1 VRVVAVLAHPAQES
15 FNHAI
20 FDTAVAALRA
30 NGHEVEAIDLY
41 ADGFD
46 PVMSRAERDAYH
58 GDSPIICALTQ
69 RYADAVKQA
78 EALVFVYPTW
88 WSSVPAILKG
98 WLEKVMVPGVSF
110 VFDEQHR
117 VRRGLTGVRRIV
129 GISTYAAPR
138 STVRLINDNG
148 RRTVV
153 RALRLCTGLRTRA
166 TWLGLYHLPRTSDG
180 DRAAFLRRVERT
192 MANL

>member
-1 VRVVAVLAHPAQES
+1 VRVVAVLAHPLEGS
-15 FNHAI
+15 LNHAI
-20 FDTAVAALRA
+20 FDTAVAALRV
-30 NGHEVEAIDLY
+30 NGHEVDAFDLY

-46 PVMSRAERDAYH
+46 PVMSRAERADYH
-58 GDSPIICALTQ
+58 GDTPITCPLTQ
-69 RYADAVKQA
+69 RYADAVKAAQA
-78 EALVFVYPTW
+78 IVFVYPTW

-110 VFDEQHR
+110 VFDDQHR
-117 VRRGLTGVRRIV
+117 VRRGLTNVTRIV

-138 STVRLINDNG
+138 STVHLINDNG

-166 TWLGLYHLPRTSDG
+166 TWLALYHLPRTSEG

-192 MANL
+192 MAKL

>member
-1 VRVVAVLAHPAQES
+1 MLAHPGQES
-15 FNHAI
+15 FNRAI

-30 NGHEVEAIDLY
+30 GGHEVVALDLY
-41 ADGFD
+41 ADE
-46 PVMSRAERDAYH
+46 VRSA
-58 GDSPIICALTQ
+58 Q
-69 RYADAVKQA
+69 
-78 EALVFVYPTW
+78 ALVFVYPTW

-110 VFDEQHR
+110 VFDEHHR
-117 VRRGLTGVRRIV
+117 VRRGLTNVTRIV

-153 RALRLCTGLRTRA
+153 RALRLCTGMRTRA
-166 TWLGLYHLPRTSDG
+166 KWLALYKLPSTSDH

-192 MANL
+192 MAAL

>member
-1 VRVVAVLAHPAQES
+1 VKVVAVLAHPGQES
-15 FNHAI
+15 FNRAI

-30 NGHEVEAIDLY
+30 SGHDVVALDLY

-46 PVMSRAERDAYH
+46 PVMTREERAAYH
-58 GDSPIICALTQ
+58 GEQPLTCELTQ
-69 RYADAVKQA
+69 RYADEVRSAQ
-78 EALVFVYPTW
+78 ALVFVYPTW

-110 VFDEQHR
+110 VFDEHHR
-117 VRRGLTGVRRIV
+117 VRRGLTNVTRIV

-153 RALRLCTGLRTRA
+153 RALRLCTGMRTRA
-166 TWLGLYHLPRTSDG
+166 KWLALYKLPSTSDH

-192 MANL
+192 MAAL

>member
-1 VRVVAVLAHPAQES
+1 MKVVAVLAHPVEES

-20 FDTAVAALRA
+20 FDAAVGALRA
-30 NGHEVEAIDLY
+30 NGHEVEAFDLY

-46 PVMSRAERDAYH
+46 PVMSRAERAAY
-58 GDSPIICALTQ
+58 DSDTPITSPLTQ
-69 RYADAVKQA
+69 RYADAVKAA

-110 VFDEQHR
+110 VFDDRHR
-117 VRRGLTGVRRIV
+117 VRRGLTGVTRIV
-129 GISTYAAPR
+129 GISTYAASRP
-138 STVRLINDNG
+138 TVRLINDNG

-166 TWLGLYHLPRTSDG
+166 KWIALYGLPRRSDS
-180 DRAAFLRRVERT
+180 DRAAFLRRVERA
-192 MANL
+192 MAKL

>member
-1 VRVVAVLAHPAQES
+1 MKAVVVLAHPSEGS
-15 FNHAI
+15 LNHAV
-20 FDTAVAALRA
+20 FHTAVAALRA
-30 NGHEVEAIDLY
+30 NGHEVEAFDLY

-46 PVMSRAERDAYH
+46 PVMSRAERAAYH
-58 GDSPIICALTQ
+58 GDTPITCPLTQ
-69 RYADAVKQA
+69 RYADAVKSA

-88 WSSVPAILKG
+88 WSSVPAMLKG

-110 VFDEQHR
+110 EFDDQHR
-117 VRRGLTGVRRIV
+117 VRRGLTNVRRIV

-153 RALRLCTGLRTRA
+153 RALRLCTGLRTQT
-166 TWLGLYHLPRTSDG
+166 TWLGLYQLARRSDA

-192 MANL
+192 MAKL

>member
-1 VRVVAVLAHPAQES
+1 
-15 FNHAI
+15 
-20 FDTAVAALRA
+20 
-30 NGHEVEAIDLY
+30 
-41 ADGFD
+41 
-46 PVMSRAERDAYH
+46 MSRAERDAYH
-58 GDSPIICALTQ
+58 GETPIISALTR

-117 VRRGLTGVRRIV
+117 VRRGLTGVTRIV

-166 TWLGLYHLPRTSDG
+166 RWLALYHLPRTNEA
-180 DRAAFLRRVERT
+180 DRAAFLRRVERA
-192 MANL
+192 MADL